1 MSPTLGENNTSTNTN
16 TNTNTNPLNFF
27 GKHVF
32 GGLNFFGKHVFVNI
46 MSNTNPT
53 LGEWVHD
60 CRFACAPF

>member
-1 MSPTLGENNTSTNTN
+1 MSPTLGENNTSTN

-53 LGEWVHD
+53 LGEWVRD
-60 CRFACAPF
+60 CRLLPSEN